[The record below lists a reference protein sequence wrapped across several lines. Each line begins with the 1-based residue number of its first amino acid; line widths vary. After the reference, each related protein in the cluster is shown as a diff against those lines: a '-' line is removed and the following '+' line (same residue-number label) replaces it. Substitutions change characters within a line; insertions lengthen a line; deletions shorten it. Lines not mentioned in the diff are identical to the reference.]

1 MIEVVIER
9 VSTRGRGANDFA
21 RWLAQW
27 KRLRAEGWDVTVL
40 AARDGTHAVGLAMR
54 ERST

>member
-9 VSTRGRGANDFA
+9 VSTRDRGANDFA